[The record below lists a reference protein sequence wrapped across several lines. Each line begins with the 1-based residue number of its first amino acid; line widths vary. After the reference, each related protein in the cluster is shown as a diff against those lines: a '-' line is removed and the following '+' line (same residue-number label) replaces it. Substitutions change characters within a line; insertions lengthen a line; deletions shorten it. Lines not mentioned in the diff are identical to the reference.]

1 MTLTPHISIATMMT
15 VLPLKGKI
23 FFEKSADGYF
33 TTSDIGPKITIVVKD
48 PADVE
53 QMLTEFNYVID
64 EHSVDEHQNELIQ
77 YTDLALAE

>member
-1 MTLTPHISIATMMT
+1 MTLTPRISIATMMT

-33 TTSDIGPKITIVVKD
+33 KTSDIGPQIDIFVKD

-64 EHSVDEHQNELIQ
+64 EHSVDENKNEFIQ
-77 YTDLALAE
+77 YTDLKLVK

>member
-1 MTLTPHISIATMMT
+1 MTLTPRISIATMMT
-15 VLPLKGKI
+15 VLPLKGKM

-33 TTSDIGPKITIVVKD
+33 KTSDIGPQIDIFVKD

-64 EHSVDEHQNELIQ
+64 EHSVDENKNEFIQ
-77 YTDLALAE
+77 YTDLKLVK

>member
-1 MTLTPHISIATMMT
+1 MTLTPRISIATMMT

-64 EHSVDEHQNELIQ
+64 EHSVDEQQNELIQ